1 MSMPRRRAS
10 AVTAVVA
17 VTVCAALG
25 LSACGAG
32 GGSGADAESGG
43 DTHVVRTYKGDV
55 RVPDDPQRVVVLD
68 TAELDSALT
77 LGVTPVGATTADTAS
92 GFLGYLP
99 EKKLKGITK
108 VGTIGQPN
116 LERIAGLHPDLIL
129 TNGARDAEHYDKL
142 SAIAPTIMTKSTGK
156 EWKKNFL
163 VHAEALGK
171 RDEAKQVVA
180 DYEEHA
186 GQVTAALGGPSEAA
200 QTETNVVRF
209 VEGADTRIYGDGSYI
224 GTVLKDVGLGR
235 PPVVDKATAYDGLM
249 LEISPEQLDLA
260 DADALF
266 YTSYGPPAKSGEAD
280 ALDSPLWQHM
290 DVVQKGRAF
299 RVDDEL
305 WIQGIGYTAAERI
318 LDQIAEK
325 LGRAS

>member
-10 AVTAVVA
+10 AVTIVTAVA
-17 VTVCAALG
+17 VCTALG

-32 GGSGADAESGG
+32 GGSGPDGKPGG
-43 DTHVVRTYKGDV
+43 ATHVVRTYKGDV
-55 RVPDDPQRVVVLD
+55 RVPDDPRRVVVLD

-77 LGVTPVGATTADTAS
+77 LGVTPIGATTADTAS

-99 EKKLKGITK
+99 EEKVKGITK

-116 LERIAGLHPDLIL
+116 LEKIAGLHPDLIL

-142 SAIAPTIMTKSTGK
+142 SAIAPTVMTKSTGK

-163 VHAEALGK
+163 VHAQALGK
-171 RDEAKQVVA
+171 RQEAKQVVA
-180 DYEEHA
+180 GYEDHA
-186 GQVTAALGGPSEAA
+186 GQVTHALGGAA
-200 QTETNVVRF
+200 KAAAIETNVVRF

-224 GTVLKDVGLGR
+224 GTILHDVGLGR
-235 PPVVDKATAYDGLM
+235 PPVVDKATAYGGLM
-249 LEISPEQLDLA
+249 LEISPEQLDMA

-280 ALDSPLWQHM
+280 ALDSPLWRHM
-290 DVVQKGRAF
+290 DVVRSGRAF

-305 WIQGIGYTAAERI
+305 WIQGIGYTAANEI
-318 LDQIAEK
+318 LDRIAEK
-325 LGRAS
+325 LTPAS

>member
-10 AVTAVVA
+10 AAA
-17 VTVCAALG
+17 AMAVCAALG

-32 GGSGADAESGG
+32 GDSGPDGKARSA
-43 DTHVVRTYKGDV
+43 THVVHTYKGDV
-55 RVPDDPQRVVVLD
+55 RVPDDPHRVVVLD

-116 LERIAGLHPDLIL
+116 LEEIAGLRPDLIL
-129 TNGARDAEHYDKL
+129 TNGARDAKHYDKL
-142 SAIAPTIMTKSTGK
+142 SAIAPTVMTKSTGK

-163 VHAEALGK
+163 LHARALGK
-171 RDEAKQVVA
+171 QKEAKQVVA

-186 GQVTAALGGPSEAA
+186 GQVTNALGGAGRAA
-200 QTETNVVRF
+200 GIETNVVRF
-209 VEGADTRIYGDGSYI
+209 VEGADTRIYGDGSYV
-224 GTVLKDVGLGR
+224 GTVLRDVGLGR

-280 ALDSPLWQHM
+280 ALDSPLWRHM
-290 DVVQKGRAF
+290 SVVQNGRAF

-305 WIQGIGYTAAERI
+305 WIQGIGYTAAKEI

-325 LGRAS
+325 LGHPAS